1 MAANQIY
8 SIVNSIANQAFGN
21 TALTVVDEGDL
32 IALGDTVLSSSTN
45 TENFLNT
52 LVQRIGKTIVSYRR
66 YKSAFS
72 GLVLSDMEYGNI
84 VQKLKVSMPAA
95 EADESYGLTD
105 GYSVDHYKV
114 AKPGVRQKL
123 FTTETPYQL
132 HVTIQ
137 RVHLKEAFLS
147 GGAMESFISAIF
159 GEVQNKIEVS
169 LETLGRNAINNYIA
183 ECIYDKAIKVA
194 GGDRPDIYEKVGR
207 IVSLAYFSV
216 GDFSAADEVYHAYT
230 QNSGYIINN
239 GDTFPPLLVADIAG
253 TLFADN
259 ETMMREGIRR
269 IKTVSKQFKFMSD
282 YWNDGS
288 VQRHTPLEDQRM
300 YILSG
305 VETAMET
312 NVEFAAFHRE
322 LVSLEGFEEIPYFQ
336 SIRQPYGVYVKLAS
350 DNTITVD
357 TTDLSGVTYTSG
369 DDSATVYELPVAVL
383 FDRDALGV
391 FKRDMWTATTP
402 FNAAGGYA
410 NTYWHMRD
418 IWFNDMSENFI
429 VFCLSG
435 FSGGGPEPPSPGN

>member
-8 SIVNSIANQAFGN
+8 SIVNSVVSQALGS

-45 TENFLNT
+45 VENFLNT

-95 EADESYGLTD
+95 EADESYGLAD

-114 AKPGVRQKL
+114 AKPGVQQKL

-132 HVTIQ
+132 HITIQ

-159 GEVQNKIEVS
+159 GEVQNKIELS
-169 LETLGRNAINNYIA
+169 LETLGRNCINNYIA
-183 ECIYDKAIKVA
+183 ECMYGAAEEILQAGSFTGFDNPYYKIGRLVFLAEIDPSNYSGDFDGMYKDFIVA
-194 GGDRPDIYEKVGR
+194 GGNPLDIYGNMTTKEEE
-207 IVSLAYFSV
+207 L
-216 GDFSAADEVYHAYT
+216 
-230 QNSGYIINN
+230 
-239 GDTFPPLLVADIAG
+239 
-253 TLFADN
+253 
-259 ETMMREGIRR
+259 REAIRR
-269 IKTVSKQFKFMSD
+269 IKTVSKQFKFMSR
-282 YWNDGS
+282 YWNDGTAD
-288 VQRHTPLEDQRM
+288 RHTPVEDQRM

-305 VETAMET
+305 LETALET
-312 NVEFAAFHRE
+312 TVEYAAFNDE
-322 LVSLEGFEEIPYFQ
+322 YVKLMGFEEVPYWQ
-336 SIRQPYGVYVKLAS
+336 SLQSPAGLYLKIAS
-350 DNTITVD
+350 DNTVTVQ
-357 TTDLSGVTYTSG
+357 TSTGVFATNAGG
-369 DDSATVYELPVAVL
+369 DAGVIAAVPVAVL

-391 FKRDMWTATTP
+391 YKRDMWTATTP
-402 FNAAGGYA
+402 FNAAGGYS

-429 VFCLSG
+429 VFVI
-435 FSGGGPEPPSPGN
+435 GNATYQANQH

>member
-8 SIVNSIANQAFGN
+8 SIVNSVVDQALGS
-21 TALTVVDEGDL
+21 AGLTVVDEGDL

-45 TENFLNT
+45 VENFLNT

-114 AKPGVRQKL
+114 AKPGVQQKL

-132 HVTIQ
+132 HITIQ

-147 GGAMESFISAIF
+147 GGAMESFISAVF
-159 GEVQNKIEVS
+159 GEVQNKIELS
-169 LETLGRNAINNYIA
+169 LETLGRNCLNNYIA
-183 ECIYDKAIKVA
+183 ECVNDWYTLLGGGATLDTYYKIGRVVSVAEIGASYFNESPDKIYSDYISANTFVA
-194 GGDRPDIYEKVGR
+194 TN
-207 IVSLAYFSV
+207 ST
-216 GDFSAADEVYHAYT
+216 SAEAE
-230 QNSGYIINN
+230 
-239 GDTFPPLLVADIAG
+239 L
-253 TLFADN
+253 
-259 ETMMREGIRR
+259 RESIRR
-269 IKTVSKQFKFMSD
+269 IKTVMKQFKFMSR

-288 VQRHTPLEDQRM
+288 ADRHTPIEDQRM

-305 VETAMET
+305 VETAFET
-312 NVEFAAFHRE
+312 NVEYAAFNNEYIR
-322 LVSLEGFEEIPYFQ
+322 LIGFEEVPYWQ
-336 SIRQPYGVYVKLAS
+336 SLETPHGVHVKLAS
-350 DNTITVD
+350 DNTVEID
-357 TTDLSGVTYTSG
+357 TSQLVEVTPDDGDPYYIGVI
-369 DDSATVYELPVAVL
+369 PVAVL

-391 FKRDMWTATTP
+391 YKRDMWTATTP

-418 IWFNDMSENFI
+418 IWFNDMSENFV
-429 VFCLSG
+429 VFALTMG
-435 FSGGGPEPPSPGN
+435 ADAGGGGK

>member
-1 MAANQIY
+1 MAVNQIY
-8 SIVNSIANQAFGN
+8 TIVNSVVNQALGN
-21 TALTVVDEGDL
+21 TAMSVVDEGDL

-45 TENFLNT
+45 VENFLNT

-114 AKPGVRQKL
+114 AKPGVQQKL

-132 HVTIQ
+132 HITIQ

-147 GGAMESFISAIF
+147 GAAMESFISAVF
-159 GEVQNKIEVS
+159 GEVQNKIELS
-169 LETLGRNAINNYIA
+169 LEVLGRNCLNNYIA
-183 ECIYDKAIKVA
+183 EVLYASSVYAAGGGLPDVYDKMYRCVLLTQ
-194 GGDRPDIYEKVGR
+194 DNNNYTPDVIYKNYISNNAV
-207 IVSLAYFSV
+207 V
-216 GDFSAADEVYHAYT
+216 
-230 QNSGYIINN
+230 NSSYSTSEEELR
-239 GDTFPPLLVADIAG
+239 DS
-253 TLFADN
+253 
-259 ETMMREGIRR
+259 MRK
-269 IKTVSKQFKFMSD
+269 IKTISKQFKFMSD
-282 YWNDGS
+282 YWNDGTA
-288 VQRHTPLEDQRM
+288 QRHTPVEDQRL

-305 VETAMET
+305 VASAFET
-312 NVEFAAFHRE
+312 NVEYAAFHRE
-322 LVSLEGFEEIPYFQ
+322 MLTIGDYEEVPYWQALQ
-336 SIRQPYGVYVKLAS
+336 SPYAVDVKLAS
-350 DNTITVD
+350 DNSIEYDVEVGYTFTVGADTFTIV
-357 TTDLSGVTYTSG
+357 LI
-369 DDSATVYELPVAVL
+369 PVAVL

-429 VFCLSG
+429 VFCV
-435 FSGGGPEPPSPGN
+435 GGDNGKVK

>member
-114 AKPGVRQKL
+114 AKPGVWQKL

-169 LETLGRNAINNYIA
+169 LETLGRNALNNFIG
-183 ECIYDKAIKVA
+183 ECIFDKLLKVA
-194 GGDRPDIYEKVGR
+194 GGATYDVYDKIGRVVTLAFFNSPSGASYGSDIYKIYIDTMDKTETSGSTNPLPF
-207 IVSLAYFSV
+207 IQNINMSV
-216 GDFSAADEVYHAYT
+216 PYT
-230 QNSGYIINN
+230 DS
-239 GDTFPPLLVADIAG
+239 
-253 TLFADN
+253 
-259 ETMMREGIRR
+259 ETMYRDAIRK
-269 IKTVSKQFKFMSD
+269 IKTVMKQFKFMSD

-288 VQRHTPLEDQRM
+288 VQRASDAGVQTAD
-300 YILSG
+300 ISG
-305 VETAMET
+305 NSGASTQAASVEVASAE
-312 NVEFAAFHRE
+312 A
-322 LVSLEGFEEIPYFQ
+322 S
-336 SIRQPYGVYVKLAS
+336 LAS
-350 DNTITVD
+350 
-357 TTDLSGVTYTSG
+357 SPKE
-369 DDSATVYELPVAVL
+369 DSATLQKEQSSDVTLLMVGDILLHEPVQRPV
-383 FDRDALGV
+383 G
-391 FKRDMWTATTP
+391 
-402 FNAAGGYA
+402 
-410 NTYWHMRD
+410 
-418 IWFNDMSENFI
+418 
-429 VFCLSG
+429 
-435 FSGGGPEPPSPGN
+435 